1 MYYPTNLEKLA
12 LGGFMAT
19 IIRKIKKGNP
29 YYYAV
34 ESKRVDGKP
43 RIVWQKY
50 LGTLDDIVK
59 SRSES
64 SEVDIKEVD
73 VFEAGGVA
81 AMVRV
86 AQKLHIAEIIDEIIP
101 KRKQGATVS
110 QYLLLAAINRV
121 CSPCSKLQI
130 SDWYQKSVLYRLW
143 KLPPET
149 FTSQMFWNH
158 MDLIPEDSIDLIQ
171 EKIVLC
177 LKKKFKIDPS
187 TLLYD
192 TTNFFTYVATGNT
205 RNTIA
210 QRGRNKVKRDDLRQ
224 VGLALLVSKDFQIP
238 LFHKTYRGNQSDR
251 GLFPEMSKEIV
262 EWQQSILKTTQQTTL
277 VFDKGNISEDAMER
291 LMVAGQ
297 PFVCAVPKN
306 TDTELFTI
314 DIENFSDISELPGTK
329 AHSVLVEIWSK
340 KLKAVLAYSES
351 FFMSELAE
359 LTATLRKCEQQ
370 LHELEKWLEKGPS
383 RPHDVRYYSLTHT
396 KNKINNI
403 ISKPY
408 AKEIIK
414 VKIESI
420 GKTSHIQYSI
430 DQKKLDLIMKTCL
443 GRTLIF
449 SSRLEWD
456 EKEIISAYRSQNN
469 IEEVFKL
476 MKNRDYLHWQPSFHW
491 TDQKIKIHSLYCV
504 LALLMATIAHKTAVE
519 NGIDITLLQ
528 MLDELQEIREVALI
542 PAGKDSSKVKSKI
555 VLSRMSP
562 RQKRLSEALEIHTAL
577 KG

>member
-1 MYYPTNLEKLA
+1 
-12 LGGFMAT
+12 MAT

-34 ESKRVDGKP
+34 ESKRVNGNP

-59 SRSES
+59 SRTQPTEIDVN
-64 SEVDIKEVD
+64 EVDI
-73 VFEAGGVA
+73 FEAGGVA
-81 AMVRV
+81 AMLRV
-86 AQKLHIAEIIDEIIP
+86 AQKLNLAEIIDETIP
-101 KRKQGATVS
+101 KRKQGATLS

-121 CSPCSKLQI
+121 CGPCSKLQI

-143 KLPPET
+143 KLPPEN
-149 FTSQMFWNH
+149 FSSQMFWNH
-158 MDLIPEDSIDLIQ
+158 MDLIPEDCIDIIQ
-171 EKIVLC
+171 EKIVLR
-177 LKKKFKIDPS
+177 LKNDYKIDTG

-210 QRGRNKVKRDDLRQ
+210 QRGRSKAKRDDLRQ

-238 LFHKTYRGNQSDR
+238 LFHKTYQGNQSDR

-262 EWQQSILKTTQQTTL
+262 DWEKRVLNHSQQTTL

-291 LMVAGQ
+291 LMVTKQ
-297 PFVCAVPKN
+297 HFICAVPKN
-306 TDTELFTI
+306 TDTELFKT
-314 DIENFSDISELPGTK
+314 DLEKFSNISALPGTK

-351 FFMSELAE
+351 FFMSELSE

-370 LHELEKWLEKGPS
+370 LHDLEKWLEKGPL
-383 RPHDVRYYSLTHT
+383 RPHDVRYYSIADT
-396 KNKINNI
+396 KKKVDGI

-408 AKEIIK
+408 VKEIIQ
-414 VKIESI
+414 VSI
-420 GKTSHIQYSI
+420 KSSGKTSHIEYSI
-430 DQKKLDLIMKTCL
+430 DQKKLELIVRTCL

-449 SSRLEWD
+449 SSRLEWS

-469 IEEVFKL
+469 IEEMFKL

-491 TDQKIKIHSLYCV
+491 TDQKLKIHSLYCV

-519 NGIDITLLQ
+519 NGIETSVLQ

-542 PAGKDSSKVKSKI
+542 PTGKGSAKVKNKI
-555 VLSRMSP
+555 ALSRMSP
-562 RQKRLSEALEIHTAL
+562 KQKRLSEALEIEIVL